1 MPFFSFLDD
10 NSGVGDVMVH
20 DPERYLPI
28 GTFTQDLL
36 RGPSPFS
43 VAERELIAA
52 YVSGLNQCQ
61 FCHGA
66 HSKVAAGLG
75 VDRGLFAKL
84 LDDVDRAPVAEKL
97 KAVLRYVK
105 TLTLAPSRLTQADA
119 DAVFAAGWDEQALG
133 DAVAI
138 CALFNLYNRIV
149 EGHGIKGNAAYFER
163 VSGFIAQQGYEART
177 RQALEAKLR
186 KSA

>member
-1 MPFFSFLDD
+1 MPFFGFLND
-10 NSGVGDVMVH
+10 NSGVGDVMAN
-20 DPERYLPI
+20 DPERYLSI

-36 RGPSPFS
+36 RGPSPLT
-43 VAERELIAA
+43 VGERELIAA

-66 HSKVAAGLG
+66 HSAVAADLG
-75 VDRGLFAKL
+75 VDTAVFGVL

-97 KAVLRYVK
+97 KPVLRYVR
-105 TLTLAPSRLTQADA
+105 TLTLTPSRLTQRDA
-119 DAVFAAGWDEQALG
+119 DAVFDAGWDEQALG

-149 EGHGIKGNAAYFER
+149 EGHGIKGNAAYFAG
-163 VSGFIAQQGYEART
+163 VKAFIADHGYEART
-177 RQALEAKLR
+177 RQALEAKRR

>member
-1 MPFFSFLDD
+1 MPFFRFLDD
-10 NSGVGDVMVH
+10 NAGVGDVMVH

-66 HSKVAAGLG
+66 HAAVAADLG
-75 VDRGLFAKL
+75 VDRGLFARL
-84 LDDVDRAPVAEKL
+84 LDDVDRAPIADRL
-97 KAVLRYVK
+97 KPVLRYMK

-133 DAVAI
+133 DAIAI
-138 CALFNLYNRIV
+138 CALFNFYNRIV
-149 EGHGIKGNAAYFER
+149 EGHGIKGTPAYFER
-163 VSGFIAQQGYEART
+163 VKGFIAQQGYEART
-177 RQALEAKLR
+177 RAALEAKQR
-186 KSA
+186 KST

>member
-1 MPFFSFLDD
+1 MPFFGFLDD
-10 NSGVGDVMVH
+10 NSGVGDIMVH
-20 DPERYLPI
+20 DPERYLPL

-36 RGPSPFS
+36 RGPSVFT

-66 HSKVAAGLG
+66 HAAVAADLG
-75 VDRGLFAKL
+75 VDKSLFAAL
-84 LDDVDRAPVAEKL
+84 LDDVDRAPVADKL
-97 KAVLRYVK
+97 KPVLRYVK

-138 CALFNLYNRIV
+138 CALFNLYNRLV

-163 VSGFIAQQGYEART
+163 LKGFIAKGGYETRT
-177 RQALEAKLR
+177 RQALEAKR
-186 KSA
+186 RQSA